1 MTVETLI
8 VAIDG
13 PSGVGKSTVA
23 RKVAQRLGVPYLS
36 TGAMYRALL
45 ALEVLASGTDPKD
58 RAAVEELVRTVD
70 LTLVVDGSTLRVLV
84 DGEDPGP
91 RAYSLGVSQVTSRIS
106 AYSGVREL
114 MVELQRRG
122 AALQGAVLEG
132 RDIGTRVFPET
143 PNKFFLE
150 ASPDVR
156 ATRRWR
162 QLPDAAR
169 EKVDRADV
177 LREVLARDQR
187 DSNRT
192 ESPLTRDSSYILIE
206 TDNRSAEEVADLIV
220 ERVLADPG

>member
-36 TGAMYRALL
+36 TGAMYRAL

-206 TDNRSAEEVADLIV
+206 TDNRSAEDVADLIV

>member
-36 TGAMYRALL
+36 TGAMYRAL

-114 MVELQRRG
+114 MVEPQRRG

>member
-1 MTVETLI
+1 MTGETLI

-36 TGAMYRALL
+36 TGAMYRAL

>member
-36 TGAMYRALL
+36 TGAMYRAL